1 MKVLIV
7 GILVLALGV
16 AGVSTYLIK
25 SFRTPEAIE
34 QLEKEKAVPK
44 KFVLVAERHK
54 AMGETLTAEDM
65 AWQPWVD
72 EAVRVEYVVRQEGG
86 PEAGEEGDLMQPY
99 IGALVRFPIA
109 AGEPLVPDKL
119 FRRENP
125 GFLAGALAP
134 GMRATTIRVSEENG
148 VAGFVFPG
156 DRVDV
161 LLTHNLAPQVATR
174 QDAGQ
179 AAPGGAPPPPS
190 NVLNWTTE
198 TILTDLKVLGIGQQV
213 DGFDAKAKV
222 VPTVTLEVTSDQARA
237 LTIATSLGRLT
248 LALRPLAAG
257 TAGADADG
265 KVYTTDLEVSPFLNK
280 QMEDLKAEAGRRAAA
295 AAAAL
300 LADDRPRRASAPS
313 APSMTIFRG
322 VSRSIEEVRK

>member
-44 KFVLVAERHK
+44 KFVLVAERNK
-54 AMGETLTAEDM
+54 AMGETMTPEDM

-72 EAVRVEYVVRQEGG
+72 EAVRPEYVVRQEAG
-86 PEAGEEGDLMQPY
+86 PESGEEGDLMQPY

-109 AGEPLVPDKL
+109 AGEPIVADKL

-125 GFLAGALAP
+125 GFLAGALAA
-134 GMRATTIRVSEENG
+134 GMRAATIRVNEENG

-156 DRVDV
+156 DRVDI
-161 LLTHNLAPQVATR
+161 LLTHNLAPQVVSR
-174 QDAGQ
+174 QESGQ
-179 AAPGGAPPPPS
+179 PGAPSVPS
-190 NVLNWTTE
+190 PENVLNWTTE

-213 DGFDAKAKV
+213 DGFDNKAKI
-222 VPTVTLEVTSDQARA
+222 VPTVTLEVTPEQARA
-237 LTIATSLGRLT
+237 LTVATSLGRMSLS
-248 LALRPLAAG
+248 LRPLAD
-257 TAGADADG
+257 AGAALASG
-265 KVYTTDLEVSPFLNK
+265 AKSFTTDMEVSPFLSR
-280 QMEDLKAEAGRRAAA
+280 QMDERRAEAERRAAA

-300 LADDRPRRASAPS
+300 FRDDSPRRVSAGPVQP
-313 APSMTIFRG
+313 AMTIFRG
-322 VSRSIEEVRK
+322 GSRSTEEVRK